1 MINTSEHID
10 ITRYEEL
17 LESDYGHVDEDALK
31 AYLSNSASYYEQLSV
46 EEVLES
52 FEESYQG
59 WFASNEEFAERE
71 LEECGYLDDLPDI
84 IAYNI
89 DYQSVWDS
97 TLTHDYYE
105 IDNYYFRY
113 TF

>member
-1 MINTSEHID
+1 MISIIEHID

-17 LESDYGHVDEDALK
+17 LDSDYGHVDDDALK
-31 AYLSNSASYYEQLSV
+31 AYLSDNIDYYDGLTT

-59 WFASNEEFAERE
+59 YFSSNEEFAEHE
-71 LEECGYLDDLPDI
+71 LELCGYLDELPDI
-84 IAYNI
+84 IAHNI
-89 DYQSVWDS
+89 DYQAVWDS

-105 IDNYYFRY
+105 VENHYFRIW
-113 TF
+113 

>member
-1 MINTSEHID
+1 ME
-10 ITRYEEL
+10 RYKEL
-17 LESDYGHVDEDALK
+17 LDGEYGHVDEDALK

-59 WFASNEEFAERE
+59 YFASNEEFAEHE
-71 LEECGYLDDLPDI
+71 LELRGYLDDLPDI

-89 DYQSVWDS
+89 DYQGVWYS

-105 IDNYYFRY
+105 IDNHYFRIW
-113 TF
+113 